1 MDNTPD
7 EVKGRV
13 TAVVKAIRY
22 KARKEGGNLVKAFN
36 DYMGSASGVSSSDR
50 QLIKQKLGLSESI
63 SDWRHDLR
71 EVMTDK
77 EDNKEI
83 KEKKVK
89 NKIKINPAM
98 GEAFEKIG
106 GTILE
111 VTEVSEA
118 DMTGAPSIKDA
129 KPAKKTNVKKYKGL
143 GYAPTIKEQE
153 VGNNKPTPEQKKQ
166 LQNKT
171 QMMRK
176 QQMLQRQRL
185 QMQKQG
191 KLPMGHSEGYAPGDV
206 DQKVGAVT
214 AIPKKEQDAARERLL
229 AKAKAKRA
237 KLKEGY
243 NHSNWRDDFRAFEI
257 DSFDLIKPD
266 PLQPT
271 KGLGSDALEEKL
283 NMKKAEMGE
292 VIDDFYKSDAPQFK
306 GKSKEKRREMAIA
319 AKLNAEET
327 EDSLRDRRMERGG
340 VDGNVDYRR
349 PPKAPNTKKFGKGQT
364 PLQKEMEKKYGKG
377 ATAMDIVRKQIEAK
391 HGKGAIMDTKKKGN

>member
-1 MDNTPD
+1 MDNTPE

-50 QLIKQKLGLSESI
+50 ALIKQKLGLSESI

-71 EVMTDK
+71 EVMTDI

-129 KPAKKTNVKKYKGL
+129 KPAKKTKVKYDPHMKVM
-143 GYAPTIKEQE
+143 APMKEE
-153 VGNNKPTPEQKKQ
+153 EDTKPSPDEKKQ

-171 QMMRK
+171 QMLRK

-214 AIPKKEQDAARERLL
+214 AIPKSEQDAAKARLL

-257 DSFDLIKPD
+257 DSFDLVKPE

-271 KGLGSDALEEKL
+271 KGLGSDALEEKM

-349 PPKAPNTKKFGKGQT
+349 PPKNTNNDFGKKKPSGMSA
-364 PLQKEMEKKYGKG
+364 LEKVK
-377 ATAMDIVRKQIEAK
+377 ADIRAK
-391 HGKGAIMDTKKKGN
+391 HGKGAIMDTKKKGG

>member
-1 MDNTPD
+1 
-7 EVKGRV
+7 
-13 TAVVKAIRY
+13 
-22 KARKEGGNLVKAFN
+22 
-36 DYMGSASGVSSSDR
+36 
-50 QLIKQKLGLSESI
+50 
-63 SDWRHDLR
+63 
-71 EVMTDK
+71 
-77 EDNKEI
+77 
-83 KEKKVK
+83 
-89 NKIKINPAM
+89 
-98 GEAFEKIG
+98 
-106 GTILE
+106 
-111 VTEVSEA
+111 
-118 DMTGAPSIKDA
+118 
-129 KPAKKTNVKKYKGL
+129 
-143 GYAPTIKEQE
+143 
-153 VGNNKPTPEQKKQ
+153 
-166 LQNKT
+166 
-171 QMMRK
+171 
-176 QQMLQRQRL
+176 QRQRL

-214 AIPKKEQDAARERLL
+214 AIPKKEQEAAKQRLL
-229 AKAKAKRA
+229 TKAAAKRA

-257 DSFDLIKPD
+257 DSFDLVKPE

-349 PPKAPNTKKFGKGQT
+349 PPKNTNNNFGKKKPSGMSA
-364 PLQKEMEKKYGKG
+364 LEKVK
-377 ATAMDIVRKQIEAK
+377 ADIRAK
-391 HGKGAIMDTKKKGN
+391 HGEGAIMDTKKKGG

>member
-71 EVMTDK
+71 EVMSDK

-129 KPAKKTNVKKYKGL
+129 KPAKKTKVKYDPHMKVM
-143 GYAPTIKEQE
+143 APMKEE
-153 VGNNKPTPEQKKQ
+153 DTKPSPEEKKQ

-171 QMMRK
+171 QMLRK

-214 AIPKKEQDAARERLL
+214 AIPKKEQEAAKQRLL
-229 AKAKAKRA
+229 TKAAAKRA

-257 DSFDLIKPD
+257 DSFDLVKPE

-349 PPKAPNTKKFGKGQT
+349 PPKNTNNNFGKKKPSGMSA
-364 PLQKEMEKKYGKG
+364 LEKVK
-377 ATAMDIVRKQIEAK
+377 ADIRAK
-391 HGKGAIMDTKKKGN
+391 HGEGAIMDTKKKGG

>member
-129 KPAKKTNVKKYKGL
+129 KPAKKTKVKYDPHMKVM
-143 GYAPTIKEQE
+143 APMKEE
-153 VGNNKPTPEQKKQ
+153 EDTKPSPDEKKQ

-171 QMMRK
+171 QMLRK

-214 AIPKKEQDAARERLL
+214 AIPKSEQDAARARIL

-257 DSFDLIKPD
+257 DSFDLVKPE

-271 KGLGSDALEEKL
+271 KGLGSDALEEKM

-349 PPKAPNTKKFGKGQT
+349 PPKNTNNDFGKKKPSGMSA
-364 PLQKEMEKKYGKG
+364 LEKVK
-377 ATAMDIVRKQIEAK
+377 ADIRAK
-391 HGKGAIMDTKKKGN
+391 HGKGAIMDTKKKGG